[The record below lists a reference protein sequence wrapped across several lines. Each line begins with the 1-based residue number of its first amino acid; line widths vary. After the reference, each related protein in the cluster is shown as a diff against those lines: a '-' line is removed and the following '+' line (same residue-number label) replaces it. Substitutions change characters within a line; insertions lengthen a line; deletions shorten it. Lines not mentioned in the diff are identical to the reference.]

1 VTTVSTPTID
11 LGTLASGNPE
21 DEEPQPARTSS
32 HLRRYWRDRARR
44 RMVALSAVSML
55 LIALPTAAA
64 TSAPRLDPLFTVPA
78 GDAALLDD
86 GRLYVLRGASGDR
99 PDDTLTAYR
108 LSDGAVLWEA
118 VDTDNPGYDFAVLQV
133 RGGVPLL
140 TRVLPPESGGVPA
153 LGGPPAFVAVTTAYD
168 PSAGAMRWSHEGWVG
183 PTGDGNLV
191 ILLEPS
197 GSEHPWDRM
206 RPTAIDLGTGE
217 VIWTAPAA
225 TRWTYGSPADD
236 AGYLVTMDED
246 GQLTTYDVDTGT
258 KLGTRTLPTEVA
270 GADPYDLSLQAAD
283 DLVILQDRSAQTL
296 HAYDV
301 ASLAH
306 RWTVQVPSTAVL
318 NDGCGPVLCLLVLED
333 NDLHG
338 IDPDTGESHW
348 SVDLAAED
356 RAPSWPR
363 AFGPIPDTL
372 LAGDR
377 IRDAATGEQLLAL
390 DGWEDRTGGLSQ
402 ASVHQQDPVLVWRER
417 RGADTGP
424 RIWFGQLRSQP
435 LPVEVLGY
443 TAGWFDGCDATTR
456 HLACRGEGD
465 LYVWHIRWWVR

>member
-118 VDTDNPGYDFAVLQV
+118 VDTDNPAYDLAQLQV
-133 RGGVPLL
+133 RGGVLLL
-140 TRVLPPESGGVPA
+140 TRVHYPDLFPLPAP
-153 LGGPPAFVAVTTAYD
+153 VTTAYD
-168 PSAGAMRWSHEGWVG
+168 PTTGAARWSHEGWVG
-183 PTGDGNLV
+183 RAGTANQV
-191 ILLEPS
+191 VLLASVPFSREDARP
-197 GSEHPWDRM
+197 RM
-206 RPTAIDLGTGE
+206 RPTAIDLSTGE
-217 VIWTAPAA
+217 VIWTAPVA
-225 TRWTYGSPADD
+225 TRWAHDVYSADG
-236 AGYLVTMDED
+236 ASYLVTIDDERR
-246 GQLTTYDVDTGT
+246 LATYDVETGT
-258 KLGTRTLPTEVA
+258 RSSVSALPDDVLRSNLDE
-270 GADPYDLSLQAAD
+270 LSLLIVD
-283 DLVILQDRSAQTL
+283 DLVVVQDRQSRTL
-296 HAYDV
+296 HAYDTH
-301 ASLAH
+301 SLVH
-306 RWTVQVPSTAVL
+306 RWTAQLTFTAVL
-318 NDGCGPVLCLLVLED
+318 TGGCGPVLCLQDLGD

-338 IDPDTGESHW
+338 IDPDTGEPHW
-348 SVDLAAED
+348 SVSLADAD
-356 RAPSWPR
+356 RAPSFPR
-363 AFGPIPDTL
+363 TVGPIPDAL

-377 IRDAATGEQLLAL
+377 ILDAATGEQLLAL
-390 DGWEDRTGGLSQ
+390 DGWEHRSGGLSR
-402 ASVHQQDPVLVWRER
+402 APVHQQDPVLVWLER

-424 RIWFGQLRSQP
+424 RIWFGQLRSQS
-435 LPVEVLGY
+435 LQVEVLGSA
-443 TAGWFDGCDATTR
+443 AGWFDGCEATTR
-456 HLACRGEGD
+456 HLACRGEGH
-465 LYVWHIRWWVR
+465 LHVWHIRWWIR